1 MPEND
6 TFTNRVALVTGGS
19 RGIGR
24 AVALRLAEEGANV
37 AISYASREDA
47 AQQVVK
53 EVEALGRRATAAR
66 CDVAQADQ
74 VDALVDHTRSTLGPI
89 EHLVHCGAIS
99 PVSGHDELSIEEWQ
113 RTMDVN
119 LTGTFLVVR
128 AVKDE
133 MIERRFGRIVAISSV
148 AGLRARAHQAA
159 YSASKAGVIA
169 FARCWAEGFAPHNVR
184 FNVVA
189 PGIIE
194 TEMVHTLSEEEI
206 AAKVDQTPLGRI
218 GEPEEIAGVV
228 RFLLGNDSSY
238 MTGQTVVA
246 SGGRIHLP

>member
-1 MPEND
+1 
-6 TFTNRVALVTGGS
+6 
-19 RGIGR
+19 
-24 AVALRLAEEGANV
+24 
-37 AISYASREDA
+37 
-47 AQQVVK
+47 
-53 EVEALGRRATAAR
+53 
-66 CDVAQADQ
+66 
-74 VDALVDHTRSTLGPI
+74 
-89 EHLVHCGAIS
+89 
-99 PVSGHDELSIEEWQ
+99 
-113 RTMDVN
+113 
-119 LTGTFLVVR
+119 
-128 AVKDE
+128 